1 MTNYIYL
8 KGEGENICYEV
19 SEEEYEKIKS
29 LLDNRGNLK
38 QLKTK

>member
-8 KGEGENICYEV
+8 KGKGENICYEV

-29 LLDNRGNLK
+29 LLDNRGDLK
-38 QLKTK
+38 NIK